1 MTDELEEIPVK
12 EEKEDG
18 SVVINIA
25 ADAANADW
33 IRAARKLRE
42 GKDEEVEKMSKK
54 KMYREKNK
62 K

>member
-33 IRAARKLRE
+33 IRAARKLKE
-42 GKDEEVEKMSKK
+42 GKEEEVKEMEKK
-54 KMYREKNK
+54 KMYREKE
-62 K
+62 